1 MDMDYLYH
9 QLLDTYRKGDDY
21 HKNVEKVAEIVK
33 KTSYTLQKDEMLE
46 TYGYIPY
53 PAYDDAKF
61 NERIFAKKEF
71 NIKEQ
76 NILSKTD
83 AKMDYDAYSRSKCPA
98 TSQESIFQLT
108 QNQRFIKNFLSPLTP
123 YNGLLLFHSVG
134 VGKTCTAISIA
145 EQYQQLYKKPVLVIL
160 SHTLIDNFK
169 KQIFDVTKYDIVNHQ
184 SNQCTGTTYPDMILD
199 KNMLKP
205 DVLDKA
211 IAKIINRN
219 YKFIGYKKLVSIF
232 NQTMEKVKKQEKDA
246 SKHDAAFYA
255 KIKEYFSDRL
265 IIIDEAHNL
274 RNSSEKGT
282 KQTAQTFWQLLK
294 HTENVKL
301 VLLTAT
307 PMFNSSTEIVW
318 LMNLMLTNDKRKNIK
333 VSDVFD
339 KSGNLTPSGK
349 KLLIDTSRGYVSYM
363 RGENPFTFP
372 FRLYPSINADK
383 KLIKQFPVLDY
394 TRKKIHDDDKIKFL
408 DIVGSDM
415 SGYQKSVYDIFKK
428 RISVVDDDAMD
439 NIDDIVD
446 DGGDVAGDNDEA
458 SNDLRSI
465 VQISNVVYP
474 IDDIKDANELKKAYG
489 KSGFE
494 NTFVNTSSK
503 GLKLKY
509 SNQCLSKFGEI
520 FAYENLPKY
529 APKIKSVIDYILKSE
544 GIVFVYSNYYPSG
557 IKPLAIALEHIGFN
571 KYNASNITEGNI
583 TVSNKVGNK
592 RPSYVVISRNND
604 LSPNN
609 DREIDIVKS
618 KDNADGSVIKVVIAS
633 QIASEGIDFKRIRE
647 VHILEPWYN
656 LNRSEQI
663 IGRAVRTCSHIDLPK
678 EKRNVTIYFHA
689 CQYDQNEE
697 SIDLRTYRIAEKK
710 QRKITEVE
718 KVLKETSIDC
728 NLNKKNL
735 LYHVND
741 INVSFAIR
749 TSQGV
754 AVDKYRVG
762 DRDFSYVC
770 NYEKCKLT
778 CNPDLDVHNNKRGTL
793 DDTTFD
799 VRFIMDDIALYK
811 RYIAGLFQGRRKA
824 LTYERIL
831 SELLSTYKNIEEEP
845 LQYALQDMLDDKTQ
859 IFDHHGIRG
868 YLIYK
873 SNKYLFQSFMNN
885 DRKMTIEQREEPL
898 KMGQRAKLD
907 LSVLKTKTVTEV
919 GNTKI
924 STLDSNLSY
933 IGSNDP
939 IAYVKTKHDKIVNGF
954 AEMGVNVQS
963 YSKYIVDSIID
974 RLTKVDYIRFM
985 ETICTLNNSEQIKSD
1000 FEKSC
1005 LRSIVEGSVVIVN
1018 DNNKIR
1024 HFYNYYDGEVY
1035 CLRDDKTFKKCSPLE
1050 YSKISSAANELK
1062 KKMTNELADTIKGH
1076 LEGGEGCEFKVRDNP
1091 KSSGYVCWK
1100 TSSLSLNDLKD
1111 RIKAKEPLFNLDIV
1125 IKRDMCLLYE
1135 VILRSQGKKVFKRSI
1150 VKKLK

>member
-1 MDMDYLYH
+1 MDVHDLDNLYN
-9 QLLDTYRKGDDY
+9 QLFDKYKKRDESYDKFVDKVANVVENTPFALRGQNAYGYTPYPSYDDK
-21 HKNVEKVAEIVK
+21 HFNEKV
-33 KTSYTLQKDEMLE
+33 YT
-46 TYGYIPY
+46 
-53 PAYDDAKF
+53 
-61 NERIFAKKEF
+61 KKEF
-71 NIKEQ
+71 VIKD
-76 NILSKTD
+76 LGKTD
-83 AKMDYDAYSRSKCPA
+83 GKTDYDTYSRSKCPA
-98 TSQESIFQLT
+98 TSSDTMFQLT

-145 EQYQQLYKKPVLVIL
+145 EQYQQLYKKPILVIL

-169 KQIFDVTKYDIVNHQ
+169 KQIFDITKYDILNHQ
-184 SNQCTGTTYPDMILD
+184 SNQCTGTTYPDMVLD
-199 KNMLKP
+199 RSLLKP

-211 IAKIINRN
+211 ISKIINRN

-232 NQTMEKVKKQEKDA
+232 NQTMEKIKKQEKDA
-246 SKHDAAFYA
+246 SKHEIAFYA

-307 PMFNSSTEIVW
+307 PMFNSATEIVW
-318 LMNLMLTNDKRKNIK
+318 LLNLLLTNDKRKNIR
-333 VSDVFD
+333 VNDVFD
-339 KSGNLTPSGK
+339 KIGNLTSAGK
-349 KLLIDTSRGYVSYM
+349 KLLVDTSRGYVSYM

-372 FRLYPSINADK
+372 FRLYPSINNDS
-383 KLIKQFPVLDY
+383 KLIKDFPSTDY
-394 TRKKIHDDDKIKFL
+394 TRKKISADDKIRFL
-408 DIVGSDM
+408 EIVGSNM
-415 SGYQKSVYDIFKK
+415 SIYQKAIYDVFKK
-428 RISVVDDDAMD
+428 RISVFDDD
-439 NIDDIVD
+439 DDLD
-446 DGGDVAGDNDEA
+446 DVVGDGEEGDVDEG

-474 IDDIKDANELKKAYG
+474 IEDIKDSNEIKKAYG
-489 KSGFE
+489 KTGFD

-509 SNQCLSKFGEI
+509 SNQCLSKYGEI
-520 FAYENLPKY
+520 FAYDNLSIY
-529 APKIKSVIDYILKSE
+529 APKVRSIIDYILSSE
-544 GIVFVYSNYYPSG
+544 GVVFVYSNYYPSG
-557 IKPLAIALEHIGFN
+557 IKPLAIALEHVGFS
-571 KYNASNITEGNI
+571 KYNAANITEGNV
-583 TVSNKVGNK
+583 TVTNKFGNK
-592 RPSYVVISRNND
+592 RPSYVVISRNSD

-633 QIASEGIDFKRIRE
+633 QIASEGIDFKRMRE
-647 VHILEPWYN
+647 VHIMEPWYN

-678 EKRNVTIYFHA
+678 EKRNVTIFFHA
-689 CQYDQNEE
+689 CQYDHQEE

-741 INVSFAIR
+741 VNVSFPIR
-749 TSQGV
+749 TSQGKTI
-754 AVDKYRVG
+754 DKYRVG

-770 NYEKCKLT
+770 NYEKCNLV
-778 CNPDLDVHNNKRGTL
+778 CNPDIKETKL
-793 DDTTFD
+793 DDSTFD

-811 RYIAGLFQGRRKA
+811 RYIATLYQGRRKA
-824 LTYERIL
+824 ITYDWIWKEL
-831 SELLSTYKNIEEEP
+831 SSIYKNIDEEP
-845 LQYALQDMLDDKTQ
+845 LQYALQDMIDEKTQ
-859 IFDHHGIRG
+859 VLDSQGMRG

-873 SNKYLFQSFMNN
+873 SNKYLFQSFLNN

-898 KMGQRAKLD
+898 KVGQRAKLD
-907 LSVLKTKTVTEV
+907 LSVLKNKLQSNV
-919 GNTKI
+919 GNAKVTASN
-924 STLDSNLSY
+924 STTSYMGQQDPISY
-933 IGSNDP
+933 IKD
-939 IAYVKTKHDKIVNGF
+939 KHDQIISGF
-954 AEMGVNVQS
+954 AEVGVDIRS
-963 YSKYIVDSIID
+963 FSKYILDSVVD
-974 RLTKVDYIRFM
+974 RLAKVDLIKFM
-985 ETICTLNNSEQIKSD
+985 ETICSLNNSNAIKDD
-1000 FEKSC
+1000 FVKSC
-1005 LRSIVEGSVVIVN
+1005 LRSVIEANIVIVG
-1018 DNNKIR
+1018 DNNIIKQ
-1024 HFYNYYDGEVY
+1024 FYNYYDGEIY
-1035 CLRDDKTFKKCSPLE
+1035 CLRDDKSFKKCSPLE
-1050 YSKISSAANELK
+1050 YSKISSVGNELK
-1062 KKMTNELADTIKGH
+1062 KKMTNDLPDTVKGH
-1076 LEGGEGCEFKVRDNP
+1076 LDGGEGCEFKVRDNP
-1091 KSSGYVCWK
+1091 KSTGYVCWK

-1111 RIKAKEPLFNLDIV
+1111 RIKAREPSLKLDAV

-1135 VILRSQGKKVFKRSI
+1135 ISLRSQGKKVFKRSI

>member
-1 MDMDYLYH
+1 MGDATKMGG
-9 QLLDTYRKGDDY
+9 LDTLDNLYQQLFEKY
-21 HKNVEKVAEIVK
+21 KKNDEHYSKLVDKVADIVER
-33 KTSYTLQKDEMLE
+33 TPFNLNNQSNH
-46 TYGYIPY
+46 GYLPY
-53 PAYDDAKF
+53 PVYTDNKF
-61 NERIFAKKEF
+61 NEKIYSKKEF
-71 NIKEQ
+71 IIKD
-76 NILSKTD
+76 LTKTD
-83 AKMDYDAYSRSKCPA
+83 GKTDYDAYSRSKCPA
-98 TSQESIFQLT
+98 TATETLFQLT

-169 KQIFDVTKYDIVNHQ
+169 KQIFDITKYDIVNHQ
-184 SNQCTGTTYPDMILD
+184 SNQCTGTTYPDMVLD
-199 KNMLKP
+199 RSMLKP
-205 DVLDKA
+205 DMLDKA
-211 IAKIINRN
+211 ISKIINRN

-232 NQTMEKVKKQEKDA
+232 NQTMEKIKKQEKDV
-246 SKHDAAFYA
+246 SKHESAFYA

-307 PMFNSSTEIVW
+307 PMFNSATEIVW
-318 LMNLMLTNDKRKNIK
+318 LLNLLLTNDQRKNIR
-333 VSDVFD
+333 VNDVFD
-339 KSGNLTPSGK
+339 KFGNLTASGK

-372 FRLYPSINADK
+372 FRLFPSINNDN
-383 KLIKQFPVLDY
+383 KLVKVFPSLDY
-394 TRKKIHDDDKIKFL
+394 NRKPISTDDKIKFL
-408 DIVGSDM
+408 EIIGSNM
-415 SGYQKSVYDIFKK
+415 STYQKAIYDIFKK
-428 RISVVDDDAMD
+428 RISVIDNEEDIDDVVDDE
-439 NIDDIVD
+439 
-446 DGGDVAGDNDEA
+446 AGDGDEG

-474 IDDIKDANELKKAYG
+474 VDDIKDPNEVKKAYG
-489 KSGFE
+489 KSGFD

-503 GLKLKY
+503 GLRLKY

-520 FAYENLPKY
+520 FEYNNLQTY
-529 APKIKSVIDYILKSE
+529 APKIKTIIDYILKSE

-557 IKPLAIALEHIGFN
+557 IKPLAIALEHIGFS

-583 TVSNKVGNK
+583 TVNNKVGSK

-609 DREIDIVKS
+609 DREIDIIKS
-618 KDNADGSVIKVVIAS
+618 KENADGSVIKVVIAS

-647 VHILEPWYN
+647 VHIMEPWYN

-678 EKRNVTIYFHA
+678 EKRNVTIFFHA
-689 CQYDQNEE
+689 CQYDQQEE

-728 NLNKKNL
+728 NLNKNNL
-735 LYHVND
+735 LYHVDD
-741 INVSFAIR
+741 IKVSFAIR
-749 TSQGV
+749 TSQGNV
-754 AVDKYRVG
+754 IDKYRVG
-762 DRDFSYVC
+762 DRDYSYVC
-770 NYEKCKLT
+770 NYEKCKLV
-778 CNPDLDVHNNKRGTL
+778 CNPDIKDVKI
-793 DDTTFD
+793 DESTFD

-811 RYIAGLFQGRRKA
+811 KYIASVFTGKRKA
-824 LTYERIL
+824 LTYEWIL
-831 SELLSTYKNIEEEP
+831 KELSSMYKNIDEEP
-845 LQYALQDMLDDKTQ
+845 LQYALQDMLDEKTQ
-859 IFDHHGIRG
+859 IFDGQGLRG

-873 SNKYLFQSFMNN
+873 SNKYLFQSFLNN
-885 DRKMTIEQREEPL
+885 DRKMTIEQRETPM
-898 KMGQRAKLD
+898 KVGQRAKLE
-907 LSVLKTKTVTEV
+907 LSVLKSKLQSNV
-919 GNTKI
+919 GNAKATAMENYI
-924 STLDSNLSY
+924 SY
-933 IGSNDP
+933 IGNQDP
-939 IAYVKTKHDKIVNGF
+939 VMYVQEKHDSIIAGF
-954 AEMGVNVQS
+954 AEFGVNVKS

-974 RLTKVDYIRFM
+974 RLTKVDFVKFM
-985 ETICTLNNSEQIKSD
+985 EAICILNNKNMVKGDIA
-1000 FEKSC
+1000 KSC
-1005 LRSIVEGSVVIVN
+1005 LRSVIEANIVIIGE
-1018 DNNKIR
+1018 NNIIKN
-1024 HFYNYYDGEVY
+1024 FYNYYDGEVY
-1035 CLRDDKTFKKCSPLE
+1035 CLRDDDKFKKCSPLE
-1050 YSKISSAANELK
+1050 YSKISSIGNDMK
-1062 KKMTNELADTIKGH
+1062 KKMTNDLPDTVKGH
-1076 LEGGEGCEFKVRDNP
+1076 IDGGEGGCEFKVRDNP

-1111 RIKAKEPLFNLDIV
+1111 RIHAKEPSMNLDAV

-1135 VILRSQGKKVFKRSI
+1135 IILRSQGKKVFKRSI

>member
-1 MDMDYLYH
+1 M
-9 QLLDTYRKGDDY
+9 
-21 HKNVEKVAEIVK
+21 
-33 KTSYTLQKDEMLE
+33 
-46 TYGYIPY
+46 PY
-53 PAYDDAKF
+53 PGYDDAKF
-61 NERIFAKKEF
+61 NEGIFAKKEF
-71 NIKEQ
+71 NIKEF
-76 NILSKTD
+76 NTINKTD
-83 AKMDYDAYSRSKCPA
+83 EKNDYDVYSRGKCPA
-98 TSQESIFQLT
+98 TSQESMFQLT

-169 KQIFDVTKYDIVNHQ
+169 KQIFDITKYDIANHQ

-211 IAKIINRN
+211 ITKIINRN

-318 LMNLMLTNDKRKNIK
+318 LMNLLLTNDKRKNMK

-339 KSGNLTPSGK
+339 KFGNLTSSGK
-349 KLLIDTSRGYVSYM
+349 KLLMDTSRGYVSYM

-372 FRLYPSINADK
+372 FRLYPTINADK
-383 KLIKQFPVLDY
+383 KVIKQFPSLDY
-394 TRKKIHDDDKIKFL
+394 TRKKIHDDDKIRFL
-408 DIVGSDM
+408 EIIGSDM
-415 SGYQKSVYDIFKK
+415 SGYQKSIYDVFKK
-428 RISVVDDDAMD
+428 RVSVVDDDAMD
-439 NIDDIVD
+439 NIDDLVD
-446 DGGDVAGDNDEA
+446 DGGDIAGDNEET

-474 IDDIKDANELKKAYG
+474 VDDIKDTNDLKKAYG
-489 KSGFE
+489 KAGFD
-494 NTFVNTSSK
+494 NTFVNTSNK

-520 FAYENLPKY
+520 FAYDNLPKY
-529 APKIKSVIDYILKSE
+529 APKIKSVIDYILNSE

-557 IKPLAIALEHIGFN
+557 IKPLAIALEHIGFS
-571 KYNASNITEGNI
+571 KYNAPNITEGNI

-663 IGRAVRTCSHIDLPK
+663 IGRAVRTCSHIDMPK

-689 CQYDQNEE
+689 CQYDKNEE

-749 TSQGV
+749 TSQGSV
-754 AVDKYRVG
+754 VDQYRVG
-762 DRDFSYVC
+762 DRDYSYVC
-770 NYEKCKLT
+770 NFEKCKLT
-778 CNPDLDVHNNKRGTL
+778 CNPDLDIDKRGAL
-793 DDTTFD
+793 DDSTFD

-811 RYIAGLFQGRRKA
+811 RYIAGLYQGRRKA

-831 SELLSTYKNIEEEP
+831 SELMSMYKSIDEEP
-845 LQYALQDMLDDKTQ
+845 LQYALQDMLDEKTQ
-859 IFDHHGIRG
+859 IFDNQGIRG

-898 KMGQRAKLD
+898 KVGQRAKLD
-907 LSVLKTKTVTEV
+907 LSVLKTKTATNT
-919 GNTKI
+919 GDTKI
-924 STLDSNLSY
+924 STLESSVSY
-933 IGSNDP
+933 IGSGEP
-939 IAYVKTKHDKIVNGF
+939 IAYVKGKHDQIISGF

-974 RLTKVDYIRFM
+974 RLTRVDYIRFM
-985 ETICTLNNSEQIKSD
+985 EAICSLNNSDNIKSD

-1005 LRSIVEGSVVIVN
+1005 LRSIIEGNVVIVN
-1018 DNNKIR
+1018 ENNKIR

-1050 YSKISSAANELK
+1050 YSKIASIANDLK
-1062 KKMTNELADTIKGH
+1062 KKMTNELADTVKGH

-1100 TSSLSLNDLKD
+1100 TSSLSLNDLKE
-1111 RIKAKEPLFNLDIV
+1111 RIKAKEPTFNLDLV